1 MDLPAKGTGAPVA
14 GPPAGGEDFVVVAE
28 DPLGLAVEQ
37 RLVDL
42 GLARD
47 GNPHAG
53 RHRAGQRRQDQH
65 QGDGRQLQLA
75 LSDLRSNEAPRLL
88 GTGLNEQKISRGSR
102 LLYFLLYGPKST
114 AAKQGQTRRD

>member
-1 MDLPAKGTGAPVA
+1 VDLPAKGTEAPVA

-42 GLARD
+42 GLVRD
-47 GNPHAG
+47 GNPPAG

-75 LSDLRSNEAPRLL
+75 LSDLRSNEAPRAASTDLSNTQM
-88 GTGLNEQKISRGSR
+88 TGGCSAQ
-102 LLYFLLYGPKST
+102 
-114 AAKQGQTRRD
+114 A

>member
-42 GLARD
+42 GLVRD
-47 GNPHAG
+47 GTHMPADTGQANAG
-53 RHRAGQRRQDQH
+53 KTNTKGMAG
-65 QGDGRQLQLA
+65 
-75 LSDLRSNEAPRLL
+75 SFSLR
-88 GTGLNEQKISRGSR
+88 
-102 LLYFLLYGPKST
+102 
-114 AAKQGQTRRD
+114 